1 MMFEKT
7 QSLKRDVLNM
17 AAIVKDNLENTFE
30 LLFNG
35 RPFKIN
41 DDIVDDLEK
50 YITEKVVSIIV
61 RERPYAHD
69 LRLLVSTIRIIS
81 DLERIGDL
89 SVNLYKLYEDKAFRK
104 DYFKIYKKLVRNLDD
119 AINALITE
127 NVSLA
132 KEIMERDDE
141 FDIWYEERYD
151 SYINSDNHLAE
162 MLIAKDIERIADHV
176 TNIAEW
182 TVFLYDGDLFSEIK
196 RR

>member
-1 MMFEKT
+1 MMFEKM

-17 AAIVKDNLENTFE
+17 ASIVKENLSGTFE
-30 LLFNG
+30 LLFND
-35 RPFKIN
+35 RPFKMN
-41 DDIVDDLEK
+41 DDVVDGLEK
-50 YITEKVVSIIV
+50 YITEKVISIIV

-89 SVNLYKLYEDKAFRK
+89 SVNLFQLYNGKPFKKTTFKLYRRLID
-104 DYFKIYKKLVRNLDD
+104 NLDD
-119 AINALITE
+119 SINALITE

-132 KEIMERDDE
+132 KEIMTRDDE
-141 FDIWYEERYD
+141 VDSWYEGIYK
-151 SYINSDNHLAE
+151 NSLKSDDHLME
-162 MLIAKDIERIADHV
+162 VLIAKDMERISDHI

>member
-1 MMFEKT
+1 MMFEKM

-17 AAIVKDNLENTFE
+17 ATIVKENMEKTFE

-35 RPFKIN
+35 IPFKIN
-41 DDIVDDLEK
+41 DDVVDDLEK
-50 YITEKVVSIIV
+50 YITEKVISIIV

-69 LRLLVSTIRIIS
+69 LRLLVATIRIIS

-89 SVNLYKLYEDKAFRK
+89 SVNLYSLYENKAYKK
-104 DYFKIYKKLVRNLDD
+104 DGFTIYKKLVRNLDD
-119 AINALITE
+119 ALNALITE

-132 KEIMERDDE
+132 REIMTRDDE
-141 FDIWYEERYD
+141 FDDWYKERYD
-151 SYINSDNHLAE
+151 NFIESDNHLAE
-162 MLIAKDIERIADHV
+162 MLIVKDIERISDHV